1 MRTDG
6 IVGLKARMRELER
19 SGRPTVRVR
28 FPISDGARVAALYRE
43 GEVLGRADGPDEV
56 ELTVRLDR
64 WQVERLKGEGVAVDA
79 GAVGTN
85 LKRASGA

>member
-1 MRTDG
+1 
-6 IVGLKARMRELER
+6 
-19 SGRPTVRVR
+19 
-28 FPISDGARVAALYRE
+28 
-43 GEVLGRADGPDEV
+43 VLGRADGPDEV

-64 WQVERLKGEGVAVDA
+64 WQVERLKGEGVAVDE